1 MDKSIGR
8 QTMIFKVSWQAGFL
22 LLVVRWVS
30 SQTGFI
36 VDKSG
41 LTRQNSVCCWWTVPS
56 QDSWRLCLICSCK
69 RDGMTEYVGKQPCLV
84 KDRMLC
90 RQTSLMTGKSCFFI
104 KSVLTRQKVVTALSC
119 DGRVV
124 TAGWQFSWQTSL
136 MTDKSHDR
144 QVSWQT
150 SLMTDKSCFLVK
162 SVLTR
167 LKGVNSP
174 VLGKAGCYCRQTSLM
189 TDKSFLF
196 GQVWVDHSERV
207 NSPVSWQKGCFCRQ
221 SLVSWLVTVE
231 PLLFREI
238 RIYSG
243 LSWHVSI

>member
-1 MDKSIGR
+1 M
-8 QTMIFKVSWQAGFL
+8 
-22 LLVVRWVS
+22 
-30 SQTGFI
+30 QTGWH
-36 VDKSG
+36 D
-41 LTRQNSVCCWWTVPS
+41 R
-56 QDSWRLCLICSCK
+56 ICRK
-69 RDGMTEYVGKQPCLV
+69 
-84 KDRMLC
+84 
-90 RQTSLMTGKSCFFI
+90 
-104 KSVLTRQKVVTALSC
+104 TALSC
-119 DGRVV
+119 ERQDVV
-124 TAGWQFSWQTSL
+124 QPDKYHDRQVLFLHQVCVDKTESSNSPVLWRTGCYCRLTIL